1 MKKVFLASAIAL
13 GLSANVNAEV
23 VEKDT
28 VWAISKVAMVCS
40 AVGLG
45 AMSDD
50 YFEMV
55 GTIEDI
61 LGRDYEPDPYIESLG
76 MEHAK
81 RAMFDPSICFSS
93 YGEVRLTV
101 EQFVA
106 QNS

>member
-1 MKKVFLASAIAL
+1 MKKVILASAIAL

-23 VEKDT
+23 IEKDT
-28 VWAISKVAMVCS
+28 VWVISQVAMVCS

-55 GTIEDI
+55 GTINDI
-61 LGRDYEPDPYIESLG
+61 IGRDYEVDPYVKSLASK
-76 MEHAK
+76 HTK
-81 RAMFDPSICFSS
+81 RAMFDPNVCFSS

>member
-1 MKKVFLASAIAL
+1 MKKLVLAAAIAL

-28 VWAISKVAMVCS
+28 VWAITQVAMVCS

-45 AMSDD
+45 EMSDD

-55 GTIEDI
+55 STIDDI
-61 LGRDYEPDPYIESLG
+61 IGEDYEPDPYIRSVG
-76 MEHAK
+76 MKHAT
-81 RAMFDPSICFSS
+81 RAMFDPNICISS
-93 YGEVRLTV
+93 YARATLTV